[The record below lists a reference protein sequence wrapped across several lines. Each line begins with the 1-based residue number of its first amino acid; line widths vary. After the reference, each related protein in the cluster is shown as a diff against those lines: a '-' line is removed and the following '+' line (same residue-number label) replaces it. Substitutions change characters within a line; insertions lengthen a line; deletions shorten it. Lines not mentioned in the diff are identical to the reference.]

1 MDARRV
7 RILLGPGIA
16 AGLLAILLAVPASAA
31 DCALT
36 APAAINV
43 GDPLTIEGSGFP
55 ASVAVDIELSIDG
68 AAADAFPVQSDSSGS
83 LQITLT
89 PENADIGTTTVVAT
103 AGSTCTAEVTYIV
116 VAAGEQLPQPTP
128 EPTPEPATGGTSPT
142 APRTDE
148 STHPGGQAGTGIA
161 AALALLLLTVGATGL
176 LLTRASGRR

>member
-7 RILLGPGIA
+7 RILVGPGIA

-55 ASVAVDIELSIDG
+55 GSVAVHIGLSIDG

-89 PENADIGTTTVVAT
+89 PESADIGTTTVVAT

-116 VAAGEQLPQPTP
+116 VAAGEPLPQ
-128 EPTPEPATGGTSPT
+128 PTPEPATGGTDPT
-142 APRTDE
+142 APRTDA
-148 STHPGGQAGTGIA
+148 TNLPGGQGGTGIA

-176 LLTRASGRR
+176 LLTRAGGRR